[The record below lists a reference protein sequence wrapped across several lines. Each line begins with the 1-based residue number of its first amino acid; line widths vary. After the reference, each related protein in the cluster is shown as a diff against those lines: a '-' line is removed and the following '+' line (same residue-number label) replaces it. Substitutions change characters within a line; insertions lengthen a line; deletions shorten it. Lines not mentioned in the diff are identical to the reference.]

1 MNAHPNP
8 SFSQSVSPAGSG
20 GEPDSPEQLLANLKT
35 SLQGLTSIEAQQ
47 RLSQY
52 GYNELPEKKINPI
65 LQFLSYFWGPIP
77 WMIEAA
83 VILSA
88 LVGDWEDFG
97 IILALLVGNSLIGF
111 WEEKSAGDAV
121 AALKAQLALNATVK
135 RDGEWVSLPARE
147 LVPGDIIRL
156 KIGNVIP
163 ADARL
168 LPGDPVQVDQAA
180 LTGESLPV
188 THETG
193 ELVYS
198 GSVLKRGQAEAAVT
212 ATGSDTFFGRT
223 AQLVAQ
229 AETVSHFQKA
239 VLKIGNFLILAA
251 IALVC
256 VILIVRLYQGDK
268 FLSLLKFCL
277 VLTVASIPVAMPTVL
292 SVSMAVGA
300 HNLAKKDAV
309 VTRLS
314 SIEELAGMDILCS
327 DKTGT
332 LTLNQLS
339 LGEPFTLEGV
349 SAEEMVLAAA
359 LASQSQDPDPIDRTI
374 LDGVK
379 DAAQLQACET
389 LHFTPFD
396 PVSKRTE
403 AEIRGADGRFFKT
416 SKGAPQVIL
425 ALAPNREEIASAV
438 NSAIEDYAKKGYRA
452 LGVARTDEE
461 GNWQFLG
468 ILSLFDPPR
477 PDSQQTIQAARELGI
492 PVKMVTG
499 DQVLIARETCRQLGL
514 GQDILDAD
522 IFRHPPASL
531 VEVNQLNEKIE
542 GADGF
547 GQVFPEDKY
556 HIVGVLQQREHIVGM
571 TGDGVNDAPALKK
584 ADAGIAVSGAT
595 DAARAAADIVLLAPG
610 LSVIVD
616 AIRLSRQIFARMTSY
631 TLYRIVETIRVLVFT
646 TLAILFFNSY
656 PLTAIMIVFLA
667 LLNDGALLSI
677 AYDRAR
683 TAKIPQSWNMQLIL
697 GVATVL
703 GLACVFETFIL
714 YYLAERV
721 FSLSQGTIQTLIYL
735 NLAVGG
741 MMTIYATR
749 VRESFWTL
757 KPSKA
762 LALST
767 GIAALIST
775 LMSVYG
781 FFIPAIGWHWALAS
795 WGYAFLWFLSIDHI
809 KLAVY
814 PIFDR

>member
-1 MNAHPNP
+1 
-8 SFSQSVSPAGSG
+8 
-20 GEPDSPEQLLANLKT
+20 
-35 SLQGLTSIEAQQ
+35 
-47 RLSQY
+47 
-52 GYNELPEKKINPI
+52 
-65 LQFLSYFWGPIP
+65 
-77 WMIEAA
+77 
-83 VILSA
+83 
-88 LVGDWEDFG
+88 
-97 IILALLVGNSLIGF
+97 
-111 WEEKSAGDAV
+111 
-121 AALKAQLALNATVK
+121 
-135 RDGEWVSLPARE
+135 
-147 LVPGDIIRL
+147 
-156 KIGNVIP
+156 
-163 ADARL
+163 
-168 LPGDPVQVDQAA
+168 
-180 LTGESLPV
+180 
-188 THETG
+188 
-193 ELVYS
+193 
-198 GSVLKRGQAEAAVT
+198 
-212 ATGSDTFFGRT
+212 
-223 AQLVAQ
+223 
-229 AETVSHFQKA
+229 
-239 VLKIGNFLILAA
+239 
-251 IALVC
+251 
-256 VILIVRLYQGDK
+256 
-268 FLSLLKFCL
+268 
-277 VLTVASIPVAMPTVL
+277 
-292 SVSMAVGA
+292 MAVGA

-438 NSAIEDYAKKGYRA
+438 NSAIKDYAKKGYRA